1 MNGLAGS
8 GSGGTGSG
16 FTGGGS
22 GTGGSHGQTGSH
34 TGGTGAG
41 DGGALERARQAANQ
55 SAGEAIERIR
65 QIGGNSGVGG
75 GLSPDGK
82 SSLSDFLSGDPVGG
96 GGYGTGTGGVGGG
109 TQRAGLDGVS
119 KLSAS
124 EIATAA
130 QQKGYQVPT
139 RSGVVGV
146 PTTIS
151 RGPVGMDAGAGMM
164 PPPMGG
170 AGAGM
175 GGGQEKKDR
184 ERTVWLTSD
193 GKDWEEDDENTA
205 GPSTLGRS

>member
-1 MNGLAGS
+1 MAGIAGS
-8 GSGGTGSG
+8 GSGGSGSG
-16 FTGGGS
+16 GG
-22 GTGGSHGQTGSH
+22 HGQTGSH
-34 TGGTGAG
+34 TGGTGTGTGGGDGGG
-41 DGGALERARQAANQ
+41 DGGAAERARQAANQ
-55 SAGEAIERIR
+55 SASDAIERIR
-65 QIGGNSGVGG
+65 QIGSDSGLGG

-96 GGYGTGTGGVGGG
+96 GGYGTGTGVGGG

-119 KLSAS
+119 KISAA
-124 EIATAA
+124 EVAANA
-130 QQKGYQVPT
+130 QQKGYQVPG

-170 AGAGM
+170 AGGGVGAG
-175 GGGQEKKDR
+175 QDKKDR